1 MYEDSQRFSD
11 EEGEESSHVVSFHP
25 RLTMGNVTSQIENL
39 VGGTVQYHPS
49 IMMQHEIEEN
59 PSSLLLGA
67 DALIGT
73 PEYGEF
79 RTNVREES
87 LQRILA
93 RMSPNGRQAYLRTLS
108 EGDSEIR
115 PPRPFFV
122 PETDEECSSDE
133 GEREDRHTHV
143 DYLMDCP
150 ITELTTKP
158 LIPPPNNMVSHS
170 KNNDKGSSKCHSAYF

>member
-1 MYEDSQRFSD
+1 MQRGVDEDA
-11 EEGEESSHVVSFHP
+11 
-25 RLTMGNVTSQIENL
+25 
-39 VGGTVQYHPS
+39 
-49 IMMQHEIEEN
+49 
-59 PSSLLLGA
+59 SSLLLGA

-93 RMSPNGRQAYLRTLS
+93 RMSPNGRQAYLRMLS
-108 EGDSEIR
+108 DGDSEIR
-115 PPRPFFV
+115 SPRPFFV
-122 PETDEECSSDE
+122 PETDEECGSDE

-150 ITELTTKP
+150 ITELTTKS
-158 LIPPPNNMVSHS
+158 LIPPPNNMVSQSTPMTGHIQMS
-170 KNNDKGSSKCHSAYF
+170 QCVFLSTALGRMLG